1 MTTGTNELTY
11 QELLLAFPPRIIQTE
26 EEYAKIQEA
35 VDRLVDQ
42 QALTAAEQEYLDLLG
57 ALIWDYE
64 TRTEEKQHYELRGV
78 ELIKGLMELSDLTL
92 KDLNPIFK
100 TKSISSSVLNGK
112 RRLTVEHI
120 DRLAAFFNIPHSYFF
135 EPVDV
140 APLHRTTQANQ
151 VENN

>member
-1 MTTGTNELTY
+1 M
-11 QELLLAFPPRIIQTE
+11 IQTE
-26 EEYAKIQEA
+26 EEYAKVQEM

-42 QALTAAEQEYLDLLG
+42 KALTAAEQEYLDLLG
-57 ALIWDYE
+57 TLIWDYE
-64 TRTEEKQHYELRGV
+64 ARTEEKQHYKLRGV
-78 ELIKGLMELSDLTL
+78 DLIKGLMELSDLKL

-135 EPVDV
+135 EPMETES
-140 APLHRTTQANQ
+140 LHRT
-151 VENN
+151 V